1 MLDSRES
8 SLHETGRASAPEEF
22 HEVAPTPPQGLMRR
36 MLPTRRGQGQQ
47 WSFSFLAMIA
57 LTALLVLGPILIML
71 MISLQQGAFGAH
83 EGYGLD
89 NWRTVLGSSRIR
101 TSLWT
106 TVNISLTRQAIAMVL
121 GVWLAWVIARTDLPY
136 ARALEYGFWIA
147 VFLPGLTVTLSW
159 IMVLDPG
166 YGLANQW
173 LERLPFIDQGP
184 FDIYS
189 WWGIVWVHLV
199 SGTLPVKIMLLTPAF
214 RNLDAAL
221 EEAARSSGATTAQ
234 TMRHVVMPLLA
245 PSLLIA
251 LVLGTIKSLEAFE
264 IELILGTPRR
274 IDVLSTEIY
283 RQVRR
288 ATPAYATA
296 TATGMLALLLMI
308 PAVVFQARYTAKK
321 GQATLTGK
329 STSVPRSLGKWKW
342 PTFAVVAGIV
352 AMITVFPVVLVVL
365 GTFMNIY
372 GRFDATPTWTTANW
386 QSIFAN
392 PSFMS
397 ALWNSTV
404 LSFGTAF
411 VAMSVFSIIA
421 YTIVKTQL
429 KGRTT
434 MDYLVWLPSMLPGI
448 IISLGYLVLFVRVPF
463 LRPMFGTMWIL
474 IIVAA
479 LGAMTLTT
487 QMIKANLIQIGA
499 ELEEAARAA
508 GGSWIYTFRTIVL
521 PIISPTLVVV
531 GVLAFSQA
539 IKTTGH
545 VALLST
551 SRNQPLSILQLTQ
564 MADFNLEA
572 ASVVGVF
579 ILFGT
584 VGVALLARS
593 LGFRARG

>member
-1 MLDSRES
+1 MMDNPEGSLQGVRSERVLDGALR
-8 SLHETGRASAPEEF
+8 TQPGR
-22 HEVAPTPPQGLMRR
+22 VTDLVRR
-36 MLPTRRGQGQQ
+36 RLLPGRGQGQR

-57 LTALLVLGPILIML
+57 FTALLVLGPIFIML
-71 MISLQQGAFGAH
+71 IISLQEGPFGAFT
-83 EGYGLD
+83 GYGLD
-89 NWRTVLGSSRIR
+89 NWREVLTSSRIR

-106 TVNISLTRQAIAMVL
+106 TINISLTRQAIAMAL
-121 GVWLAWVIARTDLPY
+121 GVWLSWVIARTDLPY
-136 ARALEYGFWIA
+136 ARILEYGFWIA

-159 IMVLDPG
+159 IIVLDPF
-166 YGLANQW
+166 YGLANQM
-173 LERLPFIDQGP
+173 LTSLPFIDEGP

-221 EEAARSSGATTAQ
+221 EEAARSSGATTGQ
-234 TMRHVVMPLLA
+234 TMRYVVMPLLA

-288 ATPAYATA
+288 ATPGYATA
-296 TATGMLALLLMI
+296 TVTGMLALALMI

-329 STSVPRSLGKWKW
+329 STSVPRPLGKWKW
-342 PTFAVVAGIV
+342 PTFAVVATIV

-365 GTFMNIY
+365 GTFMNVY
-372 GRFDATPTWTTANW
+372 GRFDATPTWTTRNW
-386 QSIFAN
+386 EEILAN
-392 PSFMS
+392 PSFLS

-411 VAMSVFSIIA
+411 VAMSVFSIVA
-421 YTIVKTQL
+421 YSIVKTQL
-429 KGRTT
+429 KGRAT

-463 LRPMFGTMWIL
+463 LRPMFGTMGIL

-508 GGSWIYTFRTIVL
+508 GGNWLYTFRTIVL

-551 SRNQPLSILQLTQ
+551 SQNQPLSILQLTQ
-564 MADFNLEA
+564 MADFKLEA

-584 VGVALLARS
+584 VGVALLARA
-593 LGFRARG
+593 LGFKARG

>member
-1 MLDSRES
+1 MMDNPEGSLQGVRSERVLDGALR
-8 SLHETGRASAPEEF
+8 TQPGRATDL
-22 HEVAPTPPQGLMRR
+22 VRR
-36 MLPTRRGQGQQ
+36 RLLPGRGQGQR

-57 LTALLVLGPILIML
+57 FTALLVLGPIFIML
-71 MISLQQGAFGAH
+71 IISLQEGPFGAFT
-83 EGYGLD
+83 GYGLD
-89 NWRTVLGSSRIR
+89 NWREVLASSRIR

-106 TVNISLTRQAIAMVL
+106 TINISLTRQAIAMAL
-121 GVWLAWVIARTDLPY
+121 GVWLSWVIARTDLPY
-136 ARALEYGFWIA
+136 ARILEYGFWVA

-159 IMVLDPG
+159 ILVLDPF
-166 YGLANQW
+166 YGLANQM
-173 LERLPFIDQGP
+173 LTSLPFIDEGP

-221 EEAARSSGATTAQ
+221 EEAARSSGATTGQ
-234 TMRHVVMPLLA
+234 TMRYVVMPLLA

-288 ATPAYATA
+288 ATPGYATA
-296 TATGMLALLLMI
+296 TVTGMLALALMI

-329 STSVPRSLGKWKW
+329 STSVPRPLGKWKW
-342 PTFAVVAGIV
+342 PTFAVVATIV

-365 GTFMNIY
+365 GTFMNVY
-372 GRFDATPTWTTANW
+372 GRFDATPTWTTRNW
-386 QSIFAN
+386 EEILAN
-392 PSFMS
+392 PSFLS

-411 VAMSVFSIIA
+411 VAMSVFSIVA
-421 YTIVKTQL
+421 YSIVKTQL
-429 KGRTT
+429 KGRAT

-463 LRPMFGTMWIL
+463 LRPMFGTMGIL

-508 GGSWIYTFRTIVL
+508 GGNWLYTFRTIVL

-551 SRNQPLSILQLTQ
+551 SQNQPLSILQLTQ

-584 VGVALLARS
+584 VGVAFLARA
-593 LGFRARG
+593 LGFKARG

>member
-1 MLDSRES
+1 MMDNPEG
-8 SLHETGRASAPEEF
+8 SLQGVRSERVFDGALRTQPGR
-22 HEVAPTPPQGLMRR
+22 VTDLVRR
-36 MLPTRRGQGQQ
+36 RLLPGRGQGQR

-57 LTALLVLGPILIML
+57 FTALLVLGPIFIML
-71 MISLQQGAFGAH
+71 IISLQEGPFGAFT
-83 EGYGLD
+83 GYGLD
-89 NWRTVLGSSRIR
+89 NWREVLASSRIR

-106 TVNISLTRQAIAMVL
+106 TINISLTRQAIAMAL
-121 GVWLAWVIARTDLPY
+121 GVWLSWVIARTDLPY
-136 ARALEYGFWIA
+136 ARILEYGFWIA

-159 IMVLDPG
+159 IIVLDPF
-166 YGLANQW
+166 YGLANQM
-173 LERLPFIDQGP
+173 LTSLPFIDEGP

-221 EEAARSSGATTAQ
+221 EEAARSSGATTGQ
-234 TMRHVVMPLLA
+234 TMRYVVMPLLA

-288 ATPAYATA
+288 ATPGYATA
-296 TATGMLALLLMI
+296 TVTGMLALALMI

-329 STSVPRSLGKWKW
+329 STSGPRPLGKWKW
-342 PTFAVVAGIV
+342 PTFAVVATIV

-365 GTFMNIY
+365 GTFMNVY
-372 GRFDATPTWTTANW
+372 GRFDATPTWTTRNW
-386 QSIFAN
+386 EEILAN
-392 PSFMS
+392 PSFLS

-411 VAMSVFSIIA
+411 VAMSVFSIVA
-421 YTIVKTQL
+421 YSIVKTQL
-429 KGRTT
+429 KGRAT

-463 LRPMFGTMWIL
+463 LRPMFGTMGIL

-508 GGSWIYTFRTIVL
+508 GGNWLYTFRTIVL

-551 SRNQPLSILQLTQ
+551 SQNQPLSILQLTQ

-584 VGVALLARS
+584 VGVAFLARA
-593 LGFRARG
+593 LGFKARG